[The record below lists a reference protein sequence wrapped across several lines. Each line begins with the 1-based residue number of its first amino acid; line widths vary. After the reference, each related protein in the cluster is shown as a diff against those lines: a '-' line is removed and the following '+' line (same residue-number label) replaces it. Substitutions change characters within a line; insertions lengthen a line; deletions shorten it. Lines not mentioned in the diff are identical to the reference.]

1 MRDEE
6 KSKAQLIQEIRAL
19 REKLTDRGGGGASS
33 ARATEQIPGASG
45 AHNFLLKEAQDQL
58 RLHRLMLDE
67 STERIMATDLK
78 GRLLYANAAF
88 ARQVGRTPE
97 ELVGEPL
104 NALPGR
110 PLEGVD
116 GREVLEAVVTDG
128 CWEGRWIH
136 PTSDDSHC
144 LIDLRVQ
151 LLRDERGEPQ
161 AVFGVGRDITEQSR
175 ALEEKSQL
183 QSQLAQSQKMEA
195 IGQLA
200 GGVAHDFNNLLTGIQ
215 CYAQMII
222 DSLKPA
228 DPLRDDVAEISKA
241 ADRAAGLTQ
250 QLLAFSRKQIV
261 DPKIIDLNFL
271 LIDAHRMLAR
281 LIGEDVQITYI
292 RGEQLGRVRVD
303 PHQIDQVV
311 VNLAVN
317 ARDAMVDGGTLV
329 IETSNAVVDA
339 AMMEQHTGAREGF
352 YVMLAVSDTGC
363 GMDAETT
370 GRIFEPFFTT
380 KGESKGTGL
389 GLSTVYGIV
398 QQNGGFL
405 NVYSE
410 PGFGTT
416 FKVYLPREGRPL
428 AVAAEGRKVASF
440 TGDETI
446 LLVEDEEVVRRL
458 SRKILASKGYRVLEA
473 ERGTDACMISQ
484 GFDEHID
491 LLLTDVVMPLMN
503 GKQVYEHVREGR
515 PEIKVLYMSGY
526 TGDVIVHHG
535 VLEPGVDFVQKP
547 FTVEILARRVRE
559 VLDGIRRA
567 P

>member
-6 KSKAQLIQEIRAL
+6 KSKAQLIQELRAL
-19 REKLTDRGGGGASS
+19 REQLTDRGGGAESS
-33 ARATEQIPGASG
+33 ARASEQAPADS
-45 AHNFLLKEAQDQL
+45 EARYRALSDQL
-58 RLHRLMLDE
+58 RRQRLMLDGC
-67 STERIMATDLK
+67 SERIMATDLE
-78 GRLLYANAAF
+78 GRVLFANAAF
-88 ARQVGRTPE
+88 ARQVGRSPE
-97 ELVGEPL
+97 ELVGVQL
-104 NALPGR
+104 TTLPGR
-110 PLEGVD
+110 PLEGAD
-116 GREVLEAVVTDG
+116 GRDVLEAVVADG
-128 CWEGRWIH
+128 RWEGRWLH
-136 PTSDDSHC
+136 PMPDDSHR

-161 AVFGVGRDITEQSR
+161 AVCGVGRDITEQSR
-175 ALEEKSQL
+175 AAEEKTQL
-183 QSQLAQSQKMEA
+183 QSQLVQSQKMEA
-195 IGQLA
+195 IGRLA

-215 CYAQMII
+215 CYAQMIV

-228 DPLRDDVAEISKA
+228 DPLRDDIAEISKA

-261 DPKIIDLNFL
+261 DPKILDLNVL
-271 LIDAHRMLAR
+271 LIDAHRMLER
-281 LIGEDVQITYI
+281 LIGEDVQISCI

-329 IETSNAVVDA
+329 IETSNALVDA
-339 AMMEQHTGAREGF
+339 AMVEQHPGSQEGS

-363 GMDAETT
+363 GMDADTS
-370 GRIFEPFFTT
+370 GRVFEPFYTT
-380 KGESKGTGL
+380 KEEGKGTGL

-410 PGFGTT
+410 PGIGTT
-416 FKVYLPREGRPL
+416 FKVYLPREGQPTE
-428 AVAAEGRKVASF
+428 VAAEGRKAVSF
-440 TGDETI
+440 IGDETI

-458 SRKILASKGYRVLEA
+458 ARKILASKGYHVLEA
-473 ERGTDACMISQ
+473 GRGTDACMISQ
-484 GFDEHID
+484 GFDGQID
-491 LLLTDVVMPLMN
+491 LLLTDVVMPSMN

-515 PEIKVLYMSGY
+515 PEIRVLYMSGY

-547 FTVEILARRVRE
+547 FTVELLARRVRE
-559 VLDGIRRA
+559 VLDDAQRT